1 VFIGFLP
8 QPMCGSSFGKF
19 EWWFKQCDESIL
31 NRGAQARRFWQQ
43 AIKEG
48 GAAEVLKRWHN
59 CGFPATLLNN

>member
-48 GAAEVLKRWHN
+48 GAA
-59 CGFPATLLNN
+59 